1 MSTKEKEIKQ
11 RKEKIYNRIR
21 QAINGHLDRPQSCG
35 LVRIV
40 LATVEDIGD
49 SIRKLKISI
58 LSSTKNDRIHDR
70 TRESEI
76 SNKARTRVA

>member
-1 MSTKEKEIKQ
+1 MKK
-11 RKEKIYNRIR
+11 RKIYNRIK
-21 QAINGHLDRPQSCG
+21 QAINGYLDRSQSRG

-40 LATVEDIGD
+40 LAMVEDVGD

-58 LSSTKNDRIHDR
+58 LSNTKNDRTHDR

-76 SNKARTRVA
+76 SNKTRTRVA

>member
-1 MSTKEKEIKQ
+1 MSTNEKEITQ
-11 RKEKIYNRIR
+11 RKEKIYNGIR
-21 QAINGHLDRPQSCG
+21 QVINGHLDRPQSHG
-35 LVRIV
+35 LARIV

-58 LSSTKNDRIHDR
+58 LSSTENDRTHDR
-70 TRESEI
+70 TRESGI